1 MRSASPVVIVVTV
14 AIQPLVCRSPINDY
28 IRRQQ
33 GRVRVGTPQ
42 HLRLSTDKLAHPLAT
57 AMALI
62 CSSSVHAFVL

>member
-1 MRSASPVVIVVTV
+1 MSSVSPTVIVVSLAV
-14 AIQPLVCRSPINDY
+14 RPLVCRSPINDY

-42 HLRLSTDKLAHPLAT
+42 HPRLSTDKLAHPFAT

-62 CSSSVHAFVL
+62 CSSLVHAFVL